1 MTPVGKTQTHLK
13 DDIVGHLARQHST
26 ATVLFH
32 HTVAERLG
40 LGPTDH
46 KCLDVVRGRQ
56 PMTGSELAAITGLT
70 TGAIT
75 GVVSRLEQI
84 GYLRRHPDPHD
95 RRKQHLVPIPERVR
109 AIHDVI
115 APLRN
120 DMAAMLERFDDHQLA
135 AVAEFLARST
145 EITSHHAA
153 LLRVQTRSTQV
164 TQAHDTPT
172 QDRR

>member
-1 MTPVGKTQTHLK
+1 MTPAGNPQTDLK

-56 PMTGSELAAITGLT
+56 LMTGSELAAITGLT

-75 GVVSRLEQI
+75 GVVARLEQT
-84 GYLRRHPDPHD
+84 GFLRRQPDPND

-115 APLRN
+115 GPLRN

-135 AVAEFLARST
+135 AIAEFLARST
-145 EITSHHAA
+145 EVTSHHAV
-153 LLRVQTRSTQV
+153 LLRAQTRSTLV
-164 TQAHDTPT
+164 TQAHDIPT
-172 QDRR
+172 KDRR